1 MFNRKSVF
9 CQVCVYLV
17 LAAFLSTGVF
27 GQIPQGDTGNEYLQ
41 GKMDGEA
48 SANASGMWF
57 FAGFCGGLIG
67 VLIAYSVKP
76 TPSTALLVGKSQS
89 YINGYIEGYKDK
101 SGSEQGKKALLG
113 WGISC
118 VLTAALYLII
128 WVIILE
134 DEDDDPYY
142 YYY

>member
-17 LAAFLSTGVF
+17 LAAFLSTAVF
-27 GQIPQGDTGNEYLQ
+27 GQVPQTDSGNEYLQ

-48 SANASGMWF
+48 AVNASGLWF

-67 VLIAYSVKP
+67 VLIAYTVKP
-76 TPSTALLVGKSQS
+76 TPSTAALVGKSQS
-89 YINGYIEGYKDK
+89 YINGYVEGYKSK
-101 SGSEQGKKALLG
+101 SGSKQGMLAIAGCAVG
-113 WGISC
+113 WAVAIA
-118 VLTAALYLII
+118 VILII
-128 WVIILE
+128 E
-134 DEDDDPYY
+134 ASESDDDPYY